1 MGFAFAALLLALF
14 VYAPAMDGPFVFDD
28 EYLPFRDPGFLKNGV
43 GSMSP
48 MARPFMNYSFWWNL
62 KLFGEEPYSYHMV
75 NVLLHWIST
84 CLMFLALRKLLEMG
98 KVVEWR
104 DWLAVFGAGVFL
116 LHPINTESVAYV
128 AGRSEGFSL
137 PLFLGAYSIFLYKRP
152 GGIGWAATAGVIV
165 LFVAAIFSKEHTA
178 VLPALLF
185 LTDICFPEGTV
196 VQTLRRNWRL
206 HGPIIVVGAVG
217 MYLVYDVLRK
227 ASTAGFGMRD
237 LPWNHYF
244 YTQWLV
250 IWEYLRLYVL
260 PYGQNADWAFP
271 VSRSVM
277 DNGAIF
283 GLIGIV
289 ALLAVAFRYRER
301 YPLAFFGL
309 LAFGLLLAPTSSVVP
324 IKDTLAE
331 RRLYLPFIG
340 LLLITCDFARRWKA
354 PAATR
359 GATMLA
365 LLLALGYL
373 TSARSAVWGDPF
385 ALWKDAI
392 EKNPRNWRA
401 HFHLAM
407 VHYERQQCPEALKK
421 FEDAANVGTPE
432 YTMLVDWGL
441 AYDCTNQ
448 LDKALERFREAQKLE
463 NTAHVRALAGMAL
476 AKQNKLTAAL
486 EELNESVRRDARYDV
501 AYLYRG
507 NVYMAL
513 NQFDQA
519 EADYQQALK
528 LKPGDANILQA
539 IELLKRR
546 RGR

>member
-1 MGFAFAALLLALF
+1 
-14 VYAPAMDGPFVFDD
+14 
-28 EYLPFRDPGFLKNGV
+28 
-43 GSMSP
+43 
-48 MARPFMNYSFWWNL
+48 
-62 KLFGEEPYSYHMV
+62 
-75 NVLLHWIST
+75 
-84 CLMFLALRKLLEMG
+84 
-98 KVVEWR
+98 
-104 DWLAVFGAGVFL
+104 
-116 LHPINTESVAYV
+116 
-128 AGRSEGFSL
+128 
-137 PLFLGAYSIFLYKRP
+137 
-152 GGIGWAATAGVIV
+152 
-165 LFVAAIFSKEHTA
+165 
-178 VLPALLF
+178 
-185 LTDICFPEGTV
+185 
-196 VQTLRRNWRL
+196 
-206 HGPIIVVGAVG
+206 
-217 MYLVYDVLRK
+217 
-227 ASTAGFGMRD
+227 
-237 LPWNHYF
+237 
-244 YTQWLV
+244 
-250 IWEYLRLYVL
+250 
-260 PYGQNADWAFP
+260 
-271 VSRSVM
+271 
-277 DNGAIF
+277 
-283 GLIGIV
+283 
-289 ALLAVAFRYRER
+289 
-301 YPLAFFGL
+301 
-309 LAFGLLLAPTSSVVP
+309 
-324 IKDTLAE
+324 
-331 RRLYLPFIG
+331 
-340 LLLITCDFARRWKA
+340 
-354 PAATR
+354 
-359 GATMLA
+359 MLA